1 MLYQLTIQFG
11 YILFT
16 NVTNFPSKHTNIIWT
31 NTVWNCV
38 KLVYLSTVRE
48 NTYELQKKIDLEIVY
63 RDKKKT
69 YERPRHRL
77 LIYETLSKYMAES
90 ANTGSDANIEYYYR
104 FFAFALLCCA
114 IVCWRIKTLY
124 SNVSGYFK
132 TIQSEKH
139 GLSFSILIHSITKIT
154 LC

>member
-1 MLYQLTIQFG
+1 MLRISHPNRRILYEQTLSGIVWSWFTFRLFG
-11 YILFT
+11 KTHMSY
-16 NVTNFPSKHTNIIWT
+16 K
-31 NTVWNCV
+31 
-38 KLVYLSTVRE
+38 
-48 NTYELQKKIDLEIVY
+48 KKIDLEIVY
-63 RDKKKT
+63 RDNKKT

-104 FFAFALLCCA
+104 FFAFVLLCCA

-139 GLSFSILIHSITKIT
+139 GLFFSILIHSISKIT